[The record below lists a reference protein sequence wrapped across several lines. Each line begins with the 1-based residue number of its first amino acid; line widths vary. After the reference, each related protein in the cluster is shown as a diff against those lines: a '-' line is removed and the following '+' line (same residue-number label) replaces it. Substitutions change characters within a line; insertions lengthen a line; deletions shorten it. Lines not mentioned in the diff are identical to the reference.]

1 MGLPAA
7 ARFAETARRLGA
19 AARAE
24 GLVVPGFRSPPR
36 VDASRTIRRFPDGTV
51 VSVKLRERPFEAVA
65 ADMVE
70 GVLVTNRLDPGAASR
85 IRPALQAAAGLSGA
99 DGKVVGL
106 PSPEARVAERQTQ
119 AA

>member
-7 ARFAETARRLGA
+7 ARFAETARRLGT
-19 AARAE
+19 AARAA
-24 GLVVPGFRSPPR
+24 GLTVPAFRSPPR
-36 VDASRTIRRFPDGTV
+36 VDAARSIRRFPDGTV
-51 VSVKLRERPFEAVA
+51 VSVQLRERPFAAVA

-70 GVLVTNRLDPGAASR
+70 GVLVANRVGPEDAGRL
-85 IRPALQAAAGLSGA
+85 RPALEAATGVSAA

-106 PSPEARVAERQTQ
+106 PSPQARVAERHTQ